1 MKKRLYLAFSFKQ
14 LLLCTITGMLALSMV
29 FALDLY
35 YVNTVASAASDLPV
49 IIIDAGHGGEDGGTQ
64 SVSGIL
70 EKDINLSISLKVDAL
85 FQLLGFETILVR
97 EGDYLIYDFS
107 STTISEKKVSD
118 IHNRMAIMTNNPNS
132 IFLSIHQNY
141 FEQSQYSGAQVF
153 YSGNTEESEII
164 AGFLQDSIVTSLQVD
179 NTREIKQSTT
189 DIYLLYYAQSPAV
202 MVECGFLSNEEE
214 AQLLSDEQY
223 QQQMATA
230 IVSGI
235 INYLNNQEI

>member
-1 MKKRLYLAFSFKQ
+1 MKKRLYISFSFKQ
-14 LLLCTITGMLALSMV
+14 LFLCCITGLLAVSMV
-29 FALDLY
+29 FAIDLY
-35 YVNTVASAASDLPV
+35 YVNTLASAAEDLPV

-64 SVSGIL
+64 SESGIL
-70 EKDINLSISLKVDAL
+70 EKDINLSISLKVDAI

-118 IHNRMAIMTNNPNS
+118 IHNRMAIMAANPNS

-153 YSGNTEESEII
+153 YSGNTEQSAII
-164 AGFLQDSIVTSLQVD
+164 AQYLQDSIVQTLQVD
-179 NTREIKQSTT
+179 NTREIKQSTS
-189 DIYLLYYAQSPAV
+189 DVYLLYNAATPAV
-202 MVECGFLSNEEE
+202 MVECGFLSNEQE
-214 AQLLSDEQY
+214 AQLLSDEYY
-223 QQQMATA
+223 QQQMSTA